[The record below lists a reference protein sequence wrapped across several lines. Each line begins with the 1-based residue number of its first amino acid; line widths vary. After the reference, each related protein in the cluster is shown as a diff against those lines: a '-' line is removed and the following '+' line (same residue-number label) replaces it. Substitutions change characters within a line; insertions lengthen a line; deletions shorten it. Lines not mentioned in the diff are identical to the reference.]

1 MRLIDLE
8 PRWFAH
14 AGNPHAVFVF
24 LCPHCNTTGRKVRLS
39 CTVVAIKGSEQR
51 DIFEAA
57 YGEDAIVVGCKFLT
71 WNMEGGPSFET
82 MTITPSLDASAS
94 GHWHG
99 FITSGRI
106 A

>member
-1 MRLIDLE
+1 MRLGDLE

-14 AGNPHAVFVF
+14 DGNPHAVFAF
-24 LCPHCNTTGRKVRLS
+24 MCPHCCTTGRKVRLS
-39 CTVVAIKGSEQR
+39 CTVVAMKVSDQQ
-51 DIFEAA
+51 DIFDAA
-57 YGEDAIVVGCKFLT
+57 YGEDAVVVGCKFLA
-71 WNMEGGPSFET
+71 WQMESGPSFET

-99 FITSGRI
+99 FITNGQI